1 MNSLAD
7 IPSLETNEQGIY
19 PLKGNHYL
27 EKKDGEDGVEVLP
40 SPVSPQ
46 GLEEFPDGGLRA
58 WAVVLGLFLT
68 LLRSYGYISSW
79 GIFQVYYQ
87 EVLLP
92 HSSPSQIAWIG
103 SVQRCIIFA
112 PGVIVG
118 RLFDLGYFRLPFA
131 TGSLFI
137 IAATF
142 IIPVCKVYWH
152 FLLCQGF
159 MIGMGCGL
167 TFGTSA
173 TIITHWW
180 KQKRGLALGVA
191 SCGSLVGGVFFP
203 IVLRQVLPRVGFTWT
218 LRIMG
223 FILIFTLSMANLC
236 LTRRLP
242 PQKAPGGL
250 FGLHVFRRA
259 PFSVYCLSC
268 LITPL
273 GAFTVATYIATS
285 AVLSGLS
292 SNFAFYLIAIL
303 NGSSLLGALG
313 FGWVGD
319 RLGAMNVLIQ
329 TIAIIG
335 VVTIAWPFC
344 SSAASLSI
352 IGIIYGM
359 CSGAFSALGQVPV
372 AAMGGTEDL
381 GRRMGTVNAVLGLG
395 GLCGPHL
402 GGLLTSTSLGYKAV
416 GYFSGMNL
424 SFSPAFVYSLLWL
437 SRFGVSWRHT
447 LCFGSIFK
455 GADALGKIL
464 SGNSCLRPIFQSQL

>member
-1 MNSLAD
+1 MVMTIS
-7 IPSLETNEQGIY
+7 
-19 PLKGNHYL
+19 
-27 EKKDGEDGVEVLP
+27 
-40 SPVSPQ
+40 
-46 GLEEFPDGGLRA
+46 
-58 WAVVLGLFLT
+58 LFLT

-167 TFGTSA
+167 TFGTSV

-180 KQKRGLALGVA
+180 KRKRGLVLGVA
-191 SCGSLVGGVFFP
+191 CCGTSLGGVAFP
-203 IVLRQVLPRVGFTWT
+203 IVLRQALPRVGCDPFTRHLICYFWTTHRFTWT
-218 LRIMG
+218 LRILG

-250 FGLHVFRRA
+250 FGLHVFRSA

-268 LITPL
+268 LITSL
-273 GAFTVATYIATS
+273 GAFTGKYHTTPSRCAHIFPVATYIATS

-319 RLGAMNVLIQ
+319 RLGALNILIQ

-344 SSAASLSI
+344 NSVASLSI
-352 IGIIYGM
+352 IGIIYGI
-359 CSGAFSALGQVPV
+359 CSGAFSALTLVPV

-381 GRRMGTVNAVLGLG
+381 GRRMGTVNTVFGIG
-395 GLCGPHL
+395 GLCGPPL

-416 GYFSGMNL
+416 GYFSG
-424 SFSPAFVYSLLWL
+424 
-437 SRFGVSWRHT
+437 
-447 LCFGSIFK
+447 
-455 GADALGKIL
+455 
-464 SGNSCLRPIFQSQL
+464 

>member
-7 IPSLETNEQGIY
+7 IPTLAHKTLHKYDTNMQELH
-19 PLKGNHYL
+19 PVESDHAL
-27 EKKDGEDGVEVLP
+27 EKKDGAEEIKVQP
-40 SPVSPQ
+40 SPASLQ
-46 GLEEFPDGGLRA
+46 SLDAFPDGGLRA
-58 WAVVLGLFLT
+58 WAVVFGAFWT
-68 LLRSYGYISSW
+68 FFSTYGYISSW

-131 TGSLFI
+131 TGSIFI

-142 IIPVCKVYWH
+142 IIPVCKEYWH

-159 MIGMGCGL
+159 MIGVGCGL

-180 KQKRGLALGVA
+180 KRKRGLALGMA
-191 SCGSLVGGVFFP
+191 SCGASLGGVFFP
-203 IVLRQVLPRVGFTWT
+203 IVLRQVLPRVGFAWT

-223 FILIFTLSMANLC
+223 FLLIFTLGVANLC

-242 PQKAPGGL
+242 PHKAHGGL
-250 FGLHVFRRA
+250 FGLHVFRSPA
-259 PFSVYCLSC
+259 FSVYCLSC

-273 GAFTVATYIATS
+273 GAFTVGTYITTS
-285 AVLSGLS
+285 AVSFGLS
-292 SNFAFYLIAIL
+292 SNFAFYLVAIP
-303 NGSSLLGALG
+303 NGASLFGAVA
-313 FGWVGD
+313 FGWLGD

-329 TIAIIG
+329 TIAAIG
-335 VVTIAWPFC
+335 VITIAWPFC
-344 SSAASLSI
+344 GTVASLSV
-352 IGIIYGM
+352 IGILYGL
-359 CSGAFSALGQVPV
+359 CAGAFSALGQVPV

-381 GRRMGTVNAVLGLG
+381 GRRMGTVNTVLGLG
-395 GLCGPHL
+395 GLCGPPL

-416 GYFSGMNL
+416 GYFAGGMVFL
-424 SFSPAFVYSLLWL
+424 GAILFALARFLKVPRLWAK
-437 SRFGVSWRHT
+437 F
-447 LCFGSIFK
+447 
-455 GADALGKIL
+455 
-464 SGNSCLRPIFQSQL
+464 